1 MIITKSNAL
10 IGVTPTSIIDAGDS
24 FQNPAHITSADHS
37 ENYTSGSSTA
47 AFTVLFGTRSNIE
60 YVAISGHNAAD
71 SGNATITVKDGGTT
85 IASATISNNNNV
97 VISFT
102 KRTFTDL
109 RVEFTTAT
117 NTAQVTV
124 SYITAGEFLTVPN
137 NGEQSGYSRQWL
149 SRSLTQR
156 TTSSLNAAPVA
167 MLQRRKPL
175 KGKLN
180 IPNATSAFSQ
190 GEWQTLID
198 FVVTNPFF
206 IREVDSLPESS
217 YICFDPKLDTVKAHG
232 QTRALDSLSLNFNVY
247 NGL

>member
-10 IGVTPTSIIDAGDS
+10 IGIVPTIPVDAGAS
-24 FQNPAHITSADHS
+24 QTPAHVVSADHS
-37 ENYTSGSSTA
+37 ENYTSGTSSS
-47 AFTVLFGTRSNIE
+47 AFTISFGTRTDIE
-60 YVAISGHNAAD
+60 YLAISGHNAAN
-71 SGNATITVKDGGTT
+71 SGTCTITVKDGATT
-85 IASATISNNNNV
+85 IASATISSNNNV
-97 VISFT
+97 IISFT

-117 NTAQVTV
+117 NTAAVTV
-124 SYITAGEFLTVPN
+124 SYIAAGEYLTVPRG
-137 NGEQSGYSRQWL
+137 GEQSGYSRQWL

-156 TTSSLNAAPVA
+156 TTSSLNSAPVA

-198 FVVTNPFF
+198 FAVTNPFF

-232 QTRALDSLSLNFNVY
+232 QTRAMDSLSLNFNVY